1 MELESRCL
9 NFIEPIMLKGQA
21 LINDKHPASSLIKSY
36 TDSLSEQLELL
47 KTLSHLLGIHLKKL
61 VLLQTVRI
69 QLKLN
74 LSCSCLS
81 NPGCFLAQFQ
91 ADCRE
96 ASKQLAFHK
105 SNLRSLLN
113 EPSQTSSEDEL
124 NENRE
129 KAETLLTGL
138 TDLHGNIENLANRAK
153 QLEPFQQRKI
163 RLVDPYNKCRCLV
176 KLQRCQMSLEENEVC
191 LIEDNSQKFKW
202 KIKKTVGPQ
211 NQAVHLLPSVFFS
224 LLGFDNDSSD
234 LAKQ

>member
-69 QLKLN
+69 QLKFN

-129 KAETLLTGL
+129 KAETLLCYSICFSEQFL
-138 TDLHGNIENLANRAK
+138 KSKQNRSIQA
-153 QLEPFQQRKI
+153 
-163 RLVDPYNKCRCLV
+163 
-176 KLQRCQMSLEENEVC
+176 LEELM
-191 LIEDNSQKFKW
+191 LISRPLSLNRR
-202 KIKKTVGPQ
+202 G
-211 NQAVHLLPSVFFS
+211 NLLLFSV
-224 LLGFDNDSSD
+224 
-234 LAKQ
+234 Q